1 MNNHHSEILNIYFI
15 KTQEFEALFSKTNA
29 SGHLLQVQVRAT
41 TNRGKLSASC
51 LTCLDGKVADC
62 ALLYFTNYMVEFK
75 SERNGFRRSK

>member
-1 MNNHHSEILNIYFI
+1 MNNHISEILNIYFI
-15 KTQEFEALFSKTNA
+15 KTQEFEALFSETNA
-29 SGHLLQVQVRAT
+29 SGGPSNITA
-41 TNRGKLSASC
+41 NRRKLSASC